1 MTGVTVR
8 IGTPADVH
16 DIMDLALMAVDENGF
31 VRPKAE
37 RLLQEIWPAL
47 NLDKGIIGIIDGE
60 DGSVEAAI
68 LLRTAVMWYSDQE
81 IIEERA
87 IFVHPKYR
95 SAKGG
100 RAARLCEFAKSVAD
114 KLNLPLMI
122 GVLSNTR
129 TNAKVRLY
137 ERQFGDPSGAFFLYN
152 ARTGNWKPADETN
165 TA

>member
-1 MTGVTVR
+1 
-8 IGTPADVH
+8 
-16 DIMDLALMAVDENGF
+16 MDLALMAVDENGF

-47 NLDKGIIGIIDGE
+47 NLDRGIIGIIDGE
-60 DGSVEAAI
+60 EEAIEAAI

-81 IIEERA
+81 IVEERA

-95 SAKGG
+95 NAKGG
-100 RAARLCEFAKSVAD
+100 RASRLCEFAKSVAD

-137 ERQFGDPSGAFFLYN
+137 ERQFGNPAGAFFLYN
-152 ARTGNWKPADETN
+152 ARTGDWKPAD
-165 TA
+165 